1 MDKVV
6 IFSLHWISETFMA
19 ETFLT
24 TRELA
29 EHLHINEKQ
38 VYRLIKNG
46 GLPATRVTGKWLFPK
61 SLVEEWVQ
69 QSARPPMRKLLPTAA
84 VTERFGIDRGVL
96 IAGSNDLLFDALLE
110 MTRRQHPEHLIYTT
124 NLGSFGG
131 LEALKAGKAHIALA
145 HLRDPATGDYNASFL
160 QKDFSQGTVVAVTL
174 WRRSIGLLTR
184 PGTPSVETFAD
195 VRQKKLR
202 FINRQR
208 GSGIRWLIEQ
218 RLQEERFKPTHL
230 LGYDTEVWTHWEVGL
245 AVLRRQADVGVASAS
260 VAYLLGLT
268 FREIINERFDLV
280 VPKDY
285 YFTKPV
291 QALLKVLTSPELK
304 TRADLLGGYD
314 VQETGTVVFPAS

>member
-1 MDKVV
+1 M
-6 IFSLHWISETFMA
+6 SETF
-19 ETFLT
+19 FN

-29 EHLHINEKQ
+29 DYLQINEKQ

-46 GLPATRVTGKWLFPK
+46 GLPSTRVTGKWLFPK

-69 QSARPPMRKLLPTAA
+69 HSARTQTLKTVRAAA
-84 VTERFGIDRGVL
+84 VTERFGLDRGLL
-96 IAGSNDLLFDALLE
+96 IAGSNDLLFDALIE
-110 MTRRQHPEHLIYTT
+110 MMRRQHPEYLVYTT

-131 LEALKAGKAHIALA
+131 LEALKKGKAHIALA
-145 HLRDPATGDYNASFL
+145 HLRDPSTGDYNAPFL
-160 QKDFSQGTVVAVTL
+160 QQDFPPETVVGVAL
-174 WRRSIGLLTR
+174 WRRRVGLLTR
-184 PGTPSVETFAD
+184 AGTPSVASFAE
-195 VRQKKLR
+195 VQQKKLR

-218 RLQEERFKPTHL
+218 RVQEERIKPTHL

-260 VAYLLGLT
+260 VAHLLGLA
-268 FREIINERFDLV
+268 FREIANERFDLV
-280 VPKDY
+280 VPKDS

-304 TRADLLGGYD
+304 TRAELLGGYD
-314 VQETGTVVFPAS
+314 LQDTGAIVFPVS